1 MSKSMNCPSC
11 GAPAAPEGSAQ
22 YIACGY
28 CGTTVSVSEFLEY
41 SLDDIRKLLEDLGL
55 SEEEQTRVA
64 RLNEL
69 ATQFIQSENYEY
81 AETQLIQILQIIPN
95 HPPSH
100 FNLALCIFNNR
111 DIELTERVSRVH
123 KTLSAVARLDEPLS
137 PEMETIRE
145 SIAYN
150 MAAMG
155 IQEQNI
161 NDAFPLFSLS
171 RQILS
176 RHERRD
182 ADINNYLYGQLTSL
196 EQKVTSDIKRTK
208 ELYMPNKT
216 TLDILLSASEY
227 SEYALALLGS
237 VLSIPAREVDIRA
250 PNHQSLLIETYLK
263 VKDRLPHRI
272 TTYSFTW
279 MGTKPKD
286 VAAHDAFQAIDK
298 VIEAKRT

>member
-11 GAPAAPEGSAQ
+11 GAPTAPEGSAQ
-22 YIACGY
+22 YTACGY

-41 SLDDIRKLLEDLGL
+41 SLVDTRKLLQDLGL

-69 ATQFIQSENYEY
+69 VNQFIQSENYEH

-95 HPPSH
+95 HQPSH

-137 PEMETIRE
+137 PKMETIRE

-150 MAAMG
+150 MAAIG

-161 NDAFPLFSLS
+161 IDAFLLFSLS

-176 RHERRD
+176 SHERRD
-182 ADINNYLYGQLTSL
+182 ADINNYLDSQLTNL

-208 ELYMPNKT
+208 EGYMPNKT

-227 SEYALALLGS
+227 SEYALDLLGS
-237 VLSIPAREVDIRA
+237 VLSIPAREVDKRA
-250 PNHQSLLIETYLK
+250 TKHQSLLIETYLK
-263 VKDRLPHRI
+263 VKDRLPERI
-272 TTYSFTW
+272 TTYSSTW
-279 MGTKPKD
+279 RGFKPKD